1 MVPFHQDKTVFLEL
15 PVVGGIN
22 GLPFSVTP
30 QESKTFILRG
40 YAFEG
45 CAPVFEQFSKDL
57 DGSLLLLKSHRVHQ
71 FAQRQPPGALDSTGC
86 AAGHGYKEKGKSS
99 LRSRGE
105 RSGPLAKAHSAGSP
119 CRGGASGLGQG
130 C

>member
-45 CAPVFEQFSKDL
+45 CAPVFEHFFHRSTNAIIHIFPVVLHVKD
-57 DGSLLLLKSHRVHQ
+57 
-71 FAQRQPPGALDSTGC
+71 
-86 AAGHGYKEKGKSS
+86 
-99 LRSRGE
+99 
-105 RSGPLAKAHSAGSP
+105 PL
-119 CRGGASGLGQG
+119 C
-130 C
+130 